1 MVAVLPAGVA
11 AAFARPM
18 FDVFFGPKLLLVV
31 LGACAVAGLAVVASV
46 RGHRLGV
53 PAVAAT
59 WWALAFAG
67 LAVGATLTSTAPARS
82 VVGAS
87 AAHAGLALYL
97 SCVVI
102 FLGAAAL
109 YRDRSPAKLIGLLL
123 VTAVPLLA
131 YGAVQALG
139 RDPLSWRAT
148 AGGPP
153 VFSTLGNANFFSA
166 WTGIVVVLAV
176 WGAAASVWSPRVRA
190 GCALLAV
197 GALGI
202 ALASASIQGP
212 IAAATGLGVLGA
224 ARLTDH
230 GRHVSA
236 AWRRTA
242 LFLLPVVV
250 VMAAGLMLVTGGDAT
265 SSIAAR
271 VGKWQAAVA
280 MARARPL
287 TGFGLDLFADWYHAY
302 RPLADATARGLRST
316 ADAAHSVVLQLL
328 AGGGLPL
335 AAAYVAFVAAV
346 GIAAWRAIRRAHGEQ
361 RLLLGALA
369 GAWVAYQVQALI
381 SIDVPPLAV
390 LHWTLAGLLLAASA
404 PGTTETLHHRPHGPW
419 PLTGALAATVA
430 ACLVVFGLSM
440 PLRADLAARRGL
452 RLSAQQLHAS
462 AERAF
467 GIALQ
472 LQPSEPRYPLALAR
486 ERMQRGD
493 RLLALDAYALAA
505 RRAPRS
511 VPIAVERARATA
523 AAGLDTDAAARWAEA
538 TALDPQ
544 SPHLLVEA
552 ARQLLRVGQPAD
564 AADLLVRA
572 VEISP
577 RKGWLRLLQRASQA
591 AGSA

>member
-1 MVAVLPAGVA
+1 
-11 AAFARPM
+11 M
-18 FDVFFGPKLLLVV
+18 FDVFFGPKLLLAV
-31 LGACAVAGLAVVASV
+31 LGACTLAGLAVVASV
-46 RGHRLGV
+46 RDHRLGV
-53 PAVAAT
+53 PAVPAMWTAV
-59 WWALAFAG
+59 AFAG
-67 LAVGATLTSTAPARS
+67 LAVVATLTSTAPARS

-102 FLGAAAL
+102 FLAAAAL
-109 YRDRSPAKLIGLLL
+109 YRDRSPARLIGLLL
-123 VTAVPLLA
+123 VTAVPLLG

-166 WTGIVVVLAV
+166 WIAIVVVLAV

-197 GALGI
+197 GALGV

-212 IAAATGLGVLGA
+212 IAAAAGLGVLGA

-230 GRHVSA
+230 GRHVNA

-242 LFLLPVVV
+242 LFLLPAAV
-250 VMAAGLMLVTGGDAT
+250 VMSAGFVLVTRGDAT

-271 VGKWQAAVA
+271 VGKWQAAAA
-280 MARARPL
+280 MVRARPL

-302 RPLADATARGLRST
+302 RPTADAAERGLRST
-316 ADAAHSVVLQLL
+316 ADAAHSVVLQLA

-335 AAAYVAFVAAV
+335 AAAYVAFVVAV
-346 GIAAWRAIRRAHGEQ
+346 GISGWRAIRRAHGEQ

-390 LHWTLAGLLLAASA
+390 LHWTLAGLLVAASA
-404 PGTTETLHHRPHGPW
+404 PRTAEPLHHPPHGPW
-419 PLTGALAATVA
+419 PVAGALAATLA

-462 AERAF
+462 AEHAF

-472 LQPSEPRYPLALAR
+472 LRPAEPRYPLALAR

-505 RRAPRS
+505 QRAPRS
-511 VPIAVERARATA
+511 VPIAVERAHATA
-523 AAGLDTDAAARWAEA
+523 AAGRTADAADRWAEA
-538 TALDPQ
+538 VALDPQ
-544 SPHLLVEA
+544 SPQLLVQAARHLL
-552 ARQLLRVGQPAD
+552 RAD
-564 AADLLVRA
+564 HPDQAADLLVRA
-572 VEISP
+572 VDIAP
-577 RKGWLRLLQRASQA
+577 REGWLRLLERANQA